1 MLIERAIRIFIF
13 VLNIIIF
20 TFLLCICLPE
30 LFLLSLKNSI
40 LKRLI
45 CLNFLFTLVQYI
57 YSIKIILI
65 LLYSDW
71 LKVFYLI
78 IFSFLNFSIIKF
90 IFNGFYCSRMLK
102 ISKQI
107 NFYITSCIICT
118 RQFRIINILNSVR
131 TGILVVKNPR
141 SIHAP

>member
-90 IFNGFYCSRMLK
+90 IFNCLDCSRMLK
-102 ISKQI
+102 ISKQMK
-107 NFYITSCIICT
+107 
-118 RQFRIINILNSVR
+118 RILILKWRFTLFWIWMIAKFFKKQLFFNLRV
-131 TGILVVKNPR
+131 I
-141 SIHAP
+141 

>member
-20 TFLLCICLPE
+20 TFLLWICLPE

-90 IFNGFYCSRMLK
+90 IFNCLDCSRMLK
-102 ISKQI
+102 ISKQMK
-107 NFYITSCIICT
+107 
-118 RQFRIINILNSVR
+118 RIFILKWRFTLFWIWMIAKFFKKQLFFNLRV
-131 TGILVVKNPR
+131 I
-141 SIHAP
+141 

>member
-1 MLIERAIRIFIF
+1 LLIERAIRIFIF

-20 TFLLCICLPE
+20 TFLLWICLPE

-90 IFNGFYCSRMLK
+90 IFNCLDCSRMLK
-102 ISKQI
+102 ISKQMK
-107 NFYITSCIICT
+107 
-118 RQFRIINILNSVR
+118 RIFILKWRFTLFWIWMIAKFFKKQLFFNLRV
-131 TGILVVKNPR
+131 I
-141 SIHAP
+141 